1 MYMQSTFHL
10 DSMSSSPVP
19 GSHITVALGDRR
31 AHSQVPVLAVHVV
44 GSRPVQAYMMVYSE
58 QLETQEEV
66 KKGSIQYLES

>member
-1 MYMQSTFHL
+1 MQSTFHL

-44 GSRPVQAYMMVYSE
+44 GSRPRQRKFNAIVFAE
-58 QLETQEEV
+58 ETL
-66 KKGSIQYLES
+66 KT